1 MGRHGSAESV
11 KSNEAS
17 KRKERKIEVTS
28 EAKKDIEDLK
38 RRSSVDSTT
47 SQDSQRVKISNG
59 DVDKKVKVEE
69 NGDNES
75 SSDKKKKKKH
85 KHKDKHKKKD
95 KEKDKVRAGDVD
107 SKRNSI

>member
-11 KSNEAS
+11 KSNESS
-17 KRKERKIEVTS
+17 KSKERKIEVTS
-28 EAKKDIEDLK
+28 EAKRDIEDLK

-47 SQDSQRVKISNG
+47 SQDSQRVKLSNG

-85 KHKDKHKKKD
+85 KHKDDDRNDDEKTHK
-95 KEKDKVRAGDVD
+95 
-107 SKRNSI
+107 